1 MKTRIISVLLA
12 VIMLFGIT
20 SASAAYVPT
29 PEINP
34 QASLQLSAYSI
45 TLEALGDG
53 EMYID
58 FTVDGTTVMDKIGI
72 FSLVIEERT
81 PGGAWDDFD
90 ILYGYTHPEFY
101 MYNSVGYLG
110 EYYFDGTV
118 GNDYRATI
126 VVYAED
132 SRGCDTG
139 ELTSVIARCT

>member
-45 TLEALGDG
+45 TLMPLGNG

-81 PGGAWDDFD
+81 PGGAWNDIE
-90 ILYGYTHPEFY
+90 ILYGYNHPEFY
-101 MYNSVGYLG
+101 QYNTAGYLG
-110 EYYFDGTV
+110 DYCFDGTV

-132 SRGCDTG
+132 SRGRDTG

>member
-1 MKTRIISVLLA
+1 MKKKIISLLLA
-12 VIMLFGIT
+12 VFMLIGIT
-20 SASAAYVPT
+20 SVSAAYIPE

-45 TLEALGDG
+45 TLEPLGNG

-58 FTVDGTTVMDKIGI
+58 FTVLGTDVMDKIGI

-101 MYNSVGYLG
+101 HYNSAGYLG
-110 EYYFDGTV
+110 DYCFDGTV
-118 GNDYRATI
+118 GMQYRATI

-139 ELTSVIARCT
+139 ELTSVIATCT